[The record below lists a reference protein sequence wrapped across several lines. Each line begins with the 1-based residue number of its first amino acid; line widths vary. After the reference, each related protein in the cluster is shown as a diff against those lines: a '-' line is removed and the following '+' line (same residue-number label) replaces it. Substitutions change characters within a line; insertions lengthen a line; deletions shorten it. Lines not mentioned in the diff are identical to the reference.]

1 MKLIITEE
9 FKEKAK
15 NVVAGV
21 LIIGFIILLAGI
33 AGGIEMG
40 TIG

>member
-15 NVVAGV
+15 NFVAGV
-21 LIIGFIILLAGI
+21 FIIGFIILLAGI

>member
-1 MKLIITEE
+1 MSEE
-9 FKEKAK
+9 FKEK
-15 NVVAGV
+15 VGTVIAGIVIVGFMV
-21 LIIGFIILLAGI
+21 LLFGI

>member
-1 MKLIITEE
+1 MSEE
-9 FKEKAK
+9 FKEK
-15 NVVAGV
+15 VGTVIAGIV
-21 LIIGFIILLAGI
+21 IVGFMILLFGI

>member
-1 MKLIITEE
+1 MKIIITEE
-9 FKEKAK
+9 FKEKVKTFIVGA
-15 NVVAGV
+15 
-21 LIIGFIILLAGI
+21 LIIGFILLLAGI

>member
-1 MKLIITEE
+1 MKIIITEE
-9 FKEKAK
+9 FKEKVK
-15 NVVAGV
+15 TFIAGA
-21 LIIGFIILLAGI
+21 LIIGFILLLAGI

>member
-1 MKLIITEE
+1 MKIIITDE

-15 NVVAGV
+15 TVVVGA
-21 LIIGFIILLAGI
+21 LIIGFILLLAGI